1 MLNIIHVK
9 LSVFLSWCCWNLFP
23 SPSESCFQGQLLLL
37 LTAPKFL
44 FLFCFVCVQREW
56 IDWSGRLILVD
67 CRASCR
73 RCCRIFL
80 LCILMTV
87 LIIYIL
93 AHQFLTRS
101 LWLLDEVMFGC
112 SKAVK
117 GWFLHS
123 VSPAQ
128 TWCVQGQFWSPT
140 RWRVSEINGEDCRRP
155 CARRDLWMCNG
166 AAALQMNPEASRGNS
181 LIL

>member
-1 MLNIIHVK
+1 MLLKSFSI
-9 LSVFLSWCCWNLFP
+9 SVWILFP
-23 SPSESCFQGQLLLL
+23 GSAFTFTDSSKVSVSLLFRLCSERMNRLKWASHPGWLQG
-37 LTAPKFL
+37 
-44 FLFCFVCVQREW
+44 FVQTMLQDFSAVHP
-56 IDWSGRLILVD
+56 DD
-67 CRASCR
+67 CAYYLHIS
-73 RCCRIFL
+73 
-80 LCILMTV
+80 TSV
-87 LIIYIL
+87 
-93 AHQFLTRS
+93 LTRS

-112 SKAVK
+112 SKAVR
-117 GWFLHS
+117 GWLLHS